1 MCGKQAG
8 VPSLTVQTGKLR
20 LRKEASLA
28 PSHDETPRFH
38 LPLWAPQMRSRFW
51 GPEGQ
56 FRPGSSPDW
65 PPLSWSLCPLTSPG
79 PGLIKISPYS
89 PDRPG
94 VFLQAG
100 RDAVLSEASLPA
112 WPSSGAGYCRHNEI
126 REPSP
131 KVFAKTGLEKPRP
144 REGRALPKVTQD
156 TVINPI
162 IVTYSLPGHSNSAS
176 PYHNPKR
183 WTLLLSHFTGIE
195 NCQDSISCSLA
206 PDDDPVLPQMVS
218 PYLSSGNSPASP
230 FSDTKKTEP
239 FVKKVTCSSKA
250 RALAFSPSGW
260 GGGGGRWSVG
270 AAPGPSPTS
279 PLSTPYIYP
288 SSAALVPASH
298 HFSPSWLCSHR
309 SHS

>member
-1 MCGKQAG
+1 M
-8 VPSLTVQTGKLR
+8 GKLR

-38 LPLWAPQMRSRFW
+38 LPLWAPQTRSRFW

-65 PPLSWSLCPLTSPG
+65 PPLSWSLCPLTLPG

-100 RDAVLSEASLPA
+100 RDAVPSEASLPA
-112 WPSSGAGYCRHNEI
+112 WPSSGAGYCWHNEI
-126 REPSP
+126 RQPSP
-131 KVFAKTGLEKPRP
+131 KVSAKTGLEKPRP
-144 REGRALPKVTQD
+144 REGRALPKDTQD

-162 IVTYSLPGHSNSAS
+162 IVTYSLPGHINSAS
-176 PYHNPKR
+176 LHPNPKR

-206 PDDDPVLPQMVS
+206 LDDDPVLPQMVS

-250 RALAFSPSGW
+250 RLPVPAGGGW
-260 GGGGGRWSVG
+260 GGSMVSGCCPRPLPDLTSQHSLHLPLLSRTGPGLPPLLSFVALLLPFPLPGHRTWGRLPRLP
-270 AAPGPSPTS
+270 AP
-279 PLSTPYIYP
+279 L
-288 SSAALVPASH
+288 
-298 HFSPSWLCSHR
+298 
-309 SHS
+309 